1 MLSRDAERQAE
12 FWQFSIGVVMPVR
25 PSPTVRRRRLRYEL
39 RRLRDERGLT
49 IEQVQEAS
57 GGDIKAPS
65 ISRWE
70 NGERSVRPT
79 DLRLLLDIYQVDSE
93 RREAL
98 LTLSRQAKER
108 GWWQSYGSA
117 IPQWFQVY
125 VGLEAEAS
133 SVRVYEAELVHG
145 LLQTA
150 DYYRAFLR
158 AAPAAADAEAERKI
172 EVRLARQERLTGD
185 DPPEYWAVLNEA
197 VIRRVVGGAEVMR
210 AQLHH
215 IAETTEL
222 AHVNVQVLPF
232 GAGVHPAMDG
242 SFEILGFPEPAD
254 PDVVYLEN
262 QAGSLYLEEQ
272 PEIDR
277 YARMFSHLMAKA
289 LDPEESRR
297 LIARIA
303 ADLAD

>member
-1 MLSRDAERQAE
+1 
-12 FWQFSIGVVMPVR
+12 MPVR

-39 RRLRDERGLT
+39 RRLRDEHGLT

-79 DLRLLLDIYQVDSE
+79 DLRLLLDIYQVHGD

-98 LTLSRQAKER
+98 LTLARQAKER
-108 GWWQSYGSA
+108 GWWQSYASA
-117 IPQWFQVY
+117 IPDWFAVY
-125 VGLEAEAS
+125 VGLEAEAARIS
-133 SVRVYEAELVHG
+133 EYAAELVPG
-145 LLQTA
+145 LLQTPE
-150 DYYRAFLR
+150 YYRAFLR
-158 AAPAAADAEAERKI
+158 AAPAAGSEEEIGRKI
-172 EVRLARQERLTGD
+172 EVRTARQERLTGE

-197 VIRRVVGGAEVMR
+197 VIRRAVGGTEAMR

-215 IAETTEL
+215 IAERARL
-222 AHVNVQVLPF
+222 PHVSVQVLPF
-232 GAGVHPAMDG
+232 AAGAHPAMDG
-242 SFEILGFPEPAD
+242 AFSILGFPEATD

-262 QAGSLYLEEQ
+262 QAGSLYLEEE

-277 YARMFSHLMAKA
+277 YARMSSHLIAKA

-297 LIARIA
+297 MIAR
-303 ADLAD
+303 LADDLTG

>member
-1 MLSRDAERQAE
+1 
-12 FWQFSIGVVMPVR
+12 MPVR

-39 RRLRDERGLT
+39 RRLRDEHQLT

-79 DLRLLLDIYQVDSE
+79 DLRLLLDIYQVDGE

-133 SVRVYEAELVHG
+133 SVRVYESELVHG

-158 AAPAAADAEAERKI
+158 AAPAAAGDDEADRKI
-172 EVRLARQERLTGD
+172 EVRLARQERLTAD
-185 DPPEYWAVLNEA
+185 DPLEYWAVLNEA
-197 VIRRVVGGAEVMR
+197 VIRRVVGGARVMR
-210 AQLHH
+210 GQLDH
-215 IAETTEL
+215 IADMAGL
-222 AHVNVQVLPF
+222 PHVNVQVLPF
-232 GAGVHPAMDG
+232 GAGVHPAMER
-242 SFEILGFPEPAD
+242 SFEILGFPEPGD

-277 YARMFSHLMAKA
+277 YARMFSHLIAKA

-303 ADLAD
+303 ADLTD

>member
-1 MLSRDAERQAE
+1 
-12 FWQFSIGVVMPVR
+12 MPVR

-39 RRLRDERGLT
+39 RRLRDEHGLT
-49 IEQVQEAS
+49 IEQVQERS

-70 NGERSVRPT
+70 NGERSIRPT
-79 DLRLLLDIYQVDSE
+79 DLRLLLDIYDVHSE

-108 GWWQSYGSA
+108 GWWQSYAAA
-117 IPQWFQVY
+117 IPEWFQIY
-125 VGLEAEAS
+125 VGLEAEAA
-133 SVRVYEAELVHG
+133 RIHEYAAELVPG

-150 DYYRAFLR
+150 EYYRAFLR
-158 AAPAAADAEAERKI
+158 TAPAAGSEEEISRKI

-185 DPPEYWAVLNEA
+185 DPAEYWAVLNEA
-197 VIRRVVGGAEVMR
+197 VIRRAVGGAEVMR
-210 AQLHH
+210 GQLDH
-215 IAETTEL
+215 IAEVAEL
-222 AHVNVQVLPF
+222 PHVNVQVLPF
-232 GAGVHPAMDG
+232 GAGAHPAMDG
-242 SFEILGFPEPAD
+242 AFSIMGFPEAPD

-262 QAGSLYLEEQ
+262 QAGSLYLEEE

-277 YARMFSHLMAKA
+277 YARMFSHLIAKA

-297 LIARIA
+297 MIARIA
-303 ADLAD
+303 ADLTDLPT

>member
-1 MLSRDAERQAE
+1 
-12 FWQFSIGVVMPVR
+12 MPVR

-39 RRLRDERGLT
+39 RRLRAEHGLT
-49 IEQVQEAS
+49 IEQVQERS

-79 DLRLLLDIYQVDSE
+79 DLRLLLDIYDVHSE

-98 LTLSRQAKER
+98 LTLSRQSKER
-108 GWWQSYGSA
+108 GWWQSYAAA
-117 IPQWFQVY
+117 IPESFQVY
-125 VGLEAEAS
+125 VGLEAEAA
-133 SVRVYEAELVHG
+133 RIHEYAAELVPG

-150 DYYRAFLR
+150 DYYRAFLLT
-158 AAPAAADAEAERKI
+158 APAAGADEQIERWI

-185 DPPEYWAVLNEA
+185 DPAEYWAVLNEA
-197 VIRRVVGGAEVMR
+197 VIRRVVGGAEAMR
-210 AQLHH
+210 AQLDH
-215 IAETTEL
+215 IAEL
-222 AHVNVQVLPF
+222 AKLPHVNVQVLPF
-232 GAGVHPAMDG
+232 GAGVHPAMEG
-242 SFEILGFPEPAD
+242 AFSILGFPEAAD

-262 QAGSLYLEEQ
+262 QAGSLYLEEEA
-272 PEIDR
+272 EIDR
-277 YARMFSHLMAKA
+277 YARMFSHLIAKA

-303 ADLAD
+303 KDLTG

>member
-1 MLSRDAERQAE
+1 
-12 FWQFSIGVVMPVR
+12 MPIR

-39 RRLRDERGLT
+39 RRLRDEHGLT
-49 IEQVQEAS
+49 IEQVQERS

-70 NGERSVRPT
+70 SGERSVRPT
-79 DLRLLLDIYQVDSE
+79 DLRLLLDIYGVDSD

-133 SVRVYEAELVHG
+133 SVRVYESELVHG

-158 AAPAAADAEAERKI
+158 AAPAAAADAEADRKI

-197 VIRRVVGGAEVMR
+197 VIRRVVGGARVMR
-210 AQLHH
+210 EQLDH
-215 IAETTEL
+215 IAEMAGM

-242 SFEILGFPEPAD
+242 SFEILGFPEPGD

-297 LIARIA
+297 MIARIA
-303 ADLAD
+303 ADLTD

>member
-1 MLSRDAERQAE
+1 MS
-12 FWQFSIGVVMPVR
+12 VR

-39 RRLRDERGLT
+39 RRLRLEHGLT
-49 IEQVQEAS
+49 IEQVQERS

-79 DLRLLLDIYQVDSE
+79 DLRLMLDIYDVQGE
-93 RREAL
+93 RRETL

-108 GWWQSYGSA
+108 GWWQSYASA
-117 IPQWFQVY
+117 IPEWFQVY
-125 VGLEAEAS
+125 VGLEAEAALIHE
-133 SVRVYEAELVHG
+133 YAAELIPG
-145 LLQTA
+145 LLQTP

-158 AAPAAADAEAERKI
+158 AAPAADEDEAERKI
-172 EVRLARQERLTGD
+172 EVRTARQERLTGE

-197 VIRRVVGGAEVMR
+197 VIRRVVGDAEAMR
-210 AQLHH
+210 KQLDH
-215 IAETTEL
+215 IAQVAAL
-222 AHVNVQVLPF
+222 PHVNVQVLSF

-242 SFEILGFPEPAD
+242 SFSILGFPEATD

-262 QAGSLYLEEQ
+262 QAGSLYLEEEA
-272 PEIDR
+272 EIDR
-277 YARMFSHLMAKA
+277 YARMFSHLIAKA

-297 LIARIA
+297 MIARVA
-303 ADLAD
+303 RDLTELPT

>member
-1 MLSRDAERQAE
+1 
-12 FWQFSIGVVMPVR
+12 MPVR

-39 RRLRDERGLT
+39 RRLRDEHHLT
-49 IEQVQEAS
+49 IEQVQERS

-79 DLRLLLDIYQVDSE
+79 DLRLLLDIYDVHGE

-98 LTLSRQAKER
+98 LTLARQAKVR
-108 GWWQSYGSA
+108 GWWQSYASA
-117 IPQWFQVY
+117 IPDWFQVY

-133 SVRVYEAELVHG
+133 SVRVYESELVDG
-145 LLQTA
+145 LLQTP

-158 AAPAAADAEAERKI
+158 TAPAAAGDDEAERKI

-185 DPPEYWAVLNEA
+185 DPLEYWAVLNEA
-197 VIRRVVGGAEVMR
+197 VIRRVVGGADVMR
-210 AQLHH
+210 RQLDH
-215 IAETTEL
+215 ITEMAKL
-222 AHVNVQVLPF
+222 PHVNVQILPF
-232 GAGVHPAMDG
+232 GAGVHPAMEG
-242 SFEILGFPEPAD
+242 AFRILGFPEAAD

-262 QAGSLYLEEQ
+262 QAGSLYLEEAA
-272 PEIDR
+272 EIDR
-277 YARMFSHLMAKA
+277 YARMFSHLIAKA

-297 LIARIA
+297 MIARIA
-303 ADLAD
+303 ADLTG

>member
-1 MLSRDAERQAE
+1 
-12 FWQFSIGVVMPVR
+12 MPVR

-39 RRLRDERGLT
+39 RRLRDEHGLT
-49 IEQVQEAS
+49 IEQVQERS

-79 DLRLLLDIYQVDSE
+79 DLRLLLDIYQVDGE

-133 SVRVYEAELVHG
+133 SVRVYESELVHG

-150 DYYRAFLR
+150 DYYRAFLQ
-158 AAPAAADAEAERKI
+158 AAPAAAGDDEADRKI

-185 DPPEYWAVLNEA
+185 DPPDYWAVLNEA
-197 VIRRVVGGAEVMR
+197 VIRRVVGGARVMHG
-210 AQLHH
+210 QLDH
-215 IAETTEL
+215 IAEMAGL
-222 AHVNVQVLPF
+222 PHVNVQVLPF

-242 SFEILGFPEPAD
+242 SFEILGFPEPGD

-277 YARMFSHLMAKA
+277 YARMFSHLIAKA

-297 LIARIA
+297 MIARIA
-303 ADLAD
+303 KDLTD

>member
-1 MLSRDAERQAE
+1 
-12 FWQFSIGVVMPVR
+12 MPVR

-39 RRLRDERGLT
+39 RRLRAEHGLT
-49 IEQVQEAS
+49 IEQVQERS

-79 DLRLLLDIYQVDSE
+79 DLRLLLDIYDVQGE
-93 RREAL
+93 RRETL

-117 IPQWFQVY
+117 IPEWFQVY

-133 SVRVYEAELVHG
+133 SVRIYESELVHG
-145 LLQTA
+145 LLQTS

-158 AAPAAADAEAERKI
+158 AAPAAVDQGEAERKI

-210 AQLHH
+210 AQLGR
-215 IAETTEL
+215 IAGLSEL
-222 AHVNVQVLPF
+222 PHVNVQVLPF
-232 GAGVHPAMDG
+232 SAGVHPAMDG
-242 SFEILGFPEPAD
+242 SFEILGFPDPAD

-262 QAGSLYLEEQ
+262 QAGSLYLEEE

-277 YARMFSHLMAKA
+277 YARMFNHLIAKA
-289 LDPEESRR
+289 LDPDESRR
-297 LIARIA
+297 MIARVA
-303 ADLAD
+303 RDLTDLPT

>member
-1 MLSRDAERQAE
+1 MT
-12 FWQFSIGVVMPVR
+12 VR

-39 RRLRDERGLT
+39 RRLRDEHGLT
-49 IEQVQEAS
+49 IEQVQERS

-79 DLRLLLDIYQVDSE
+79 DLRLLLDIYQVDGE

-98 LTLSRQAKER
+98 LTLARQAKER

-150 DYYRAFLR
+150 DYYRAFLQ
-158 AAPAAADAEAERKI
+158 AAPAAAGDDEADRKI

-185 DPPEYWAVLNEA
+185 DPPDYWAVLNEA
-197 VIRRVVGGAEVMR
+197 VIRRVVGGARVMR
-210 AQLHH
+210 GQLDH
-215 IAETTEL
+215 IADMAGL
-222 AHVNVQVLPF
+222 PHVNVQVLPF

-242 SFEILGFPEPAD
+242 SFEILGFPEPGD

-277 YARMFSHLMAKA
+277 YARMFSHLIAKA

-297 LIARIA
+297 MIVRIA
-303 ADLAD
+303 KDLTG

>member
-1 MLSRDAERQAE
+1 
-12 FWQFSIGVVMPVR
+12 MPVR

-39 RRLRDERGLT
+39 RRLRDEHGMT
-49 IEQVQEAS
+49 IEQVQDRS

-70 NGERSVRPT
+70 SGERSVRPT
-79 DLRLLLDIYQVDSE
+79 DLRLLLDIYGVDGE

-98 LTLSRQAKER
+98 LTLARQAKER
-108 GWWQSYGSA
+108 GWWQSYRSA

-133 SVRVYEAELVHG
+133 SVRVYESELVHG

-158 AAPAAADAEAERKI
+158 AGPAAAADAEADRKI
-172 EVRLARQERLTGD
+172 EVRLARQERLTGE
-185 DPPEYWAVLNEA
+185 DPPDYWAVLNEA
-197 VIRRVVGGAEVMR
+197 VIRRVVGGARVMR
-210 AQLHH
+210 EQLGH
-215 IAETTEL
+215 IADMATL
-222 AHVNVQVLPF
+222 PHVNVQVLPF

-242 SFEILGFPEPAD
+242 SFEILGFPEPGD

-262 QAGSLYLEEQ
+262 QAGSLYLEEAA
-272 PEIDR
+272 EIDR
-277 YARMFSHLMAKA
+277 YTRMFSHLMAKA

-297 LIARIA
+297 LIARSA
-303 ADLAD
+303 ADLTD

>member
-1 MLSRDAERQAE
+1 
-12 FWQFSIGVVMPVR
+12 MPVR

-49 IEQVQEAS
+49 IEQVQERS

-79 DLRLLLDIYQVDSE
+79 DLRLLLDIYDVPVE

-98 LTLSRQAKER
+98 LTLARQAKER
-108 GWWQSYGSA
+108 GWWQSYASA
-117 IPQWFQVY
+117 IPDWFQVY

-133 SVRVYEAELVHG
+133 SVQVYESELVDG

-158 AAPAAADAEAERKI
+158 TAPAAADEDQAERKI
-172 EVRLARQERLTGD
+172 EVRLARQERLTGE
-185 DPPEYWAVLNEA
+185 DPPDYWAVLNEA

-210 AQLHH
+210 AQLDH
-215 IAETTEL
+215 IAEMAAL
-222 AHVNVQVLPF
+222 PHVNVQVLPF
-232 GAGVHPAMDG
+232 RVGVHPAMDG
-242 SFEILGFPEPAD
+242 SFRILGFPEPAD

-262 QAGSLYLEEQ
+262 QAGSLYLEEE

-277 YARMFSHLMAKA
+277 FARMFSHLIAKA

-297 LIARIA
+297 MIAQVA

>member
-1 MLSRDAERQAE
+1 
-12 FWQFSIGVVMPVR
+12 MPVR

-39 RRLRDERGLT
+39 RRLRDEHGLT

-79 DLRLLLDIYQVDSE
+79 DLRLLLDIYQVDGE

-98 LTLSRQAKER
+98 LTLARQAKER
-108 GWWQSYGSA
+108 GWWQSYASA
-117 IPQWFQVY
+117 IPEWFQVY

-133 SVRVYEAELVHG
+133 TVRVYESELVDG
-145 LLQTA
+145 LLQTP
-150 DYYRAFLR
+150 DYYRAFLG
-158 AAPAAADAEAERKI
+158 AAPAAAADAEAERKI
-172 EVRLARQERLTGD
+172 EVRLARQERLTGE

-197 VIRRVVGGAEVMR
+197 VIRRVVGGAEVMA
-210 AQLHH
+210 AQLDH
-215 IAETTEL
+215 IAEMAAL
-222 AHVNVQVLPF
+222 PQVNVQVLPF
-232 GAGVHPAMDG
+232 AAGVHPAMDG
-242 SFEILGFPEPAD
+242 SFRILGFPEPGD

-262 QAGSLYLEEQ
+262 QAGSLYLEEAA
-272 PEIDR
+272 EIDR
-277 YARMFSHLMAKA
+277 YARMFSHLIAKA

-303 ADLAD
+303 ADLTG

>member
-1 MLSRDAERQAE
+1 
-12 FWQFSIGVVMPVR
+12 MPVR

-39 RRLRDERGLT
+39 RRLRNEHGFT
-49 IEQVQEAS
+49 IEQVQERS

-79 DLRLLLDIYQVDSE
+79 DLRLLLDIYDVQGE
-93 RREAL
+93 QRETM

-108 GWWQSYGSA
+108 GWWQSYGTA
-117 IPQWFQVY
+117 IPDWFQVY
-125 VGLEAEAS
+125 IGLEAEAS
-133 SVRVYEAELVHG
+133 SVHVYESELVHG
-145 LLQTA
+145 LLQTS

-158 AAPAAADAEAERKI
+158 TAPAAVDEAEAERKI
-172 EVRLARQERLTGD
+172 EVRTARQERLTGD

-197 VIRRVVGGAEVMR
+197 VIRRVVGGAKVMR
-210 AQLHH
+210 RQLDH
-215 IAETTEL
+215 IAGLSEL
-222 AHVNVQVLPF
+222 PHVSVQVLPF
-232 GAGVHPAMDG
+232 SAGVHPAMDG
-242 SFEILGFPEPAD
+242 SFEILGFPDSAD

-277 YARMFSHLMAKA
+277 YARMFNHLIAKA

-297 LIARIA
+297 MIARVA
-303 ADLAD
+303 SDLTDLPT

>member
-1 MLSRDAERQAE
+1 
-12 FWQFSIGVVMPVR
+12 
-25 PSPTVRRRRLRYEL
+25 VRRRRLRYEL
-39 RRLRDERGLT
+39 RRLRNEHGLT
-49 IEQVQEAS
+49 IEQVQERS

-79 DLRLLLDIYQVDSE
+79 DLRLLLDIYDVQGE
-93 RREAL
+93 RRETL

-117 IPQWFQVY
+117 IPEWFQVY

-133 SVRVYEAELVHG
+133 SVRVYESELVHG
-145 LLQTA
+145 LLQTP

-158 AAPAAADAEAERKI
+158 AAPAAADEDEAERKI

-185 DPPEYWAVLNEA
+185 DPPDYWAVLNEA
-197 VIRRVVGGAEVMR
+197 VIRRVVGGADVMR
-210 AQLHH
+210 KQLDH
-215 IAETTEL
+215 IAEMAKL
-222 AHVNVQVLPF
+222 PHVNVQVLPF

-242 SFEILGFPEPAD
+242 SFEILGFPEPTD
-254 PDVVYLEN
+254 PAVVYLEN
-262 QAGSLYLEEQ
+262 QAGSLYLEEE

-277 YARMFSHLMAKA
+277 YERMFSHLIAKA

-297 LIARIA
+297 MIARVA
-303 ADLAD
+303 RDLTDLPT

>member
-1 MLSRDAERQAE
+1 MT
-12 FWQFSIGVVMPVR
+12 VR

-39 RRLRDERGLT
+39 RRLRDEHGLT
-49 IEQVQEAS
+49 IEQVQERS

-79 DLRLLLDIYQVDSE
+79 DLRLLLDIYQVDGE

-98 LTLSRQAKER
+98 LTLARQAKER

-150 DYYRAFLR
+150 DYYRAFLQ
-158 AAPAAADAEAERKI
+158 AAPAAAGDDEADRKI

-185 DPPEYWAVLNEA
+185 DPPDYWAVLNEA
-197 VIRRVVGGAEVMR
+197 VIRRVVGGARVMR
-210 AQLHH
+210 GQLDH
-215 IAETTEL
+215 IADMAGL
-222 AHVNVQVLPF
+222 PHVNVQVLPF

-242 SFEILGFPEPAD
+242 SFEILGFPEPGD

-277 YARMFSHLMAKA
+277 YARMFSYLMAKA
-289 LDPEESRR
+289 LDPEESQRM
-297 LIARIA
+297 IARIA
-303 ADLAD
+303 ADLTG